1 MEWGHV
7 RQRPRRRELTRRT
20 AIRLKGFPKGFSG
33 LVAACLLGIAILS
46 LPALSMPAWAQE
58 GVFPDSKAST
68 FPYPRAP
75 EAAAASLPRR
85 AQFLNQAAPDAVR
98 HMADW
103 VTDSADNGSL
113 PFAILDK
120 PAAKVFVFDKNGQLL
135 GTASV
140 LVGLAPGDDSVPG
153 IGTMPLKAIT
163 PDMRTTPAGR
173 FVAALGHDLGKLDVL
188 WVDYPDAISM
198 HRVIN
203 TNPKEHRLQRIVS
216 PAPAEHRIS
225 YGCINVPAKF
235 FDSVVDPTF
244 KDTKGVVYILPE
256 IKPMQAVF
264 PAYYE
269 PDAKSGLQDASGTGT
284 VTADMPSQFP

>member
-1 MEWGHV
+1 
-7 RQRPRRRELTRRT
+7 
-20 AIRLKGFPKGFSG
+20 
-33 LVAACLLGIAILS
+33 
-46 LPALSMPAWAQE
+46 MPAWAAGQADD
-58 GVFPDSKAST
+58 GVFPDSKDST
-68 FPYPRAP
+68 FPYPHKP
-75 EAAAASLPRR
+75 DPRR
-85 AQFLNQAAPDAVR
+85 AKFQGQVAPDVVR

-103 VTDSADNGSL
+103 VTDSADNGGL
-113 PFAILDK
+113 PFVILDK

-173 FVAALGHDLGKLDVL
+173 FMAALGHDLGKLDVL

-203 TNPKEHRLQRIVS
+203 TNPAEHRLKRIVS
-216 PAPAEHRIS
+216 PAPADHRIS
-225 YGCINVPAKF
+225 FGCINVPAKF

-256 IKPMQAVF
+256 VKPMQTVF

-269 PDAKSGLQDASGTGT
+269 PDTKSGPQDAA
-284 VTADMPSQFP
+284 VTAAMPSEFP

>member
-1 MEWGHV
+1 
-7 RQRPRRRELTRRT
+7 
-20 AIRLKGFPKGFSG
+20 
-33 LVAACLLGIAILS
+33 
-46 LPALSMPAWAQE
+46 MPAWAQD
-58 GVFPDSKAST
+58 GVFPDSKDST
-68 FPYPRAP
+68 FPYPHKP
-75 EAAAASLPRR
+75 NAAAADLPRR
-85 AQFLNQAAPDAVR
+85 AQFQDQAAPDAVR

-103 VTDSADNGSL
+103 VTDSADNGGL

-120 PAAKVFVFDKNGQLL
+120 PVAKVFVFDKNGQLL

-153 IGTMPLKAIT
+153 IGTMPLTAIT

-188 WVDYPDAISM
+188 WVDYPDAISL

-203 TNPKEHRLQRIVS
+203 TNLAEHRLKRIVS
-216 PAPAEHRIS
+216 QAPADHRIS
-225 YGCINVPAKF
+225 FGCINVPAKF

-256 IKPMQAVF
+256 VKPMQAVF

-269 PDAKSGLQDASGTGT
+269 PDEKSGPQSAAAAPGMS
-284 VTADMPSQFP
+284 AEYP